1 MDKSVLKRII
11 IEYQN
16 VASEISLKV
25 RDFSFSTKGNDVL
38 VGLRRS
44 GKSYMMFQKIQQL
57 INEGHKKEEI
67 LYINFEDDR
76 LIGFDT
82 QDFEVLKQSYE
93 ELFPY
98 EPIFFLDEIQNVP
111 NWEKFARRLADQ
123 KYKVYITGSNAKM
136 LSGEIATTLGGRFF
150 MHNIYP
156 YSFKEYLNASN
167 IAIPD
172 NLDYQNNSEI
182 IRTFAQYF
190 TFGGLPE
197 LHDVPPIEK
206 RLWLSSLYNKIF
218 FGDLIS
224 RYSIRN
230 DMALKV
236 LVRKLADSV
245 KQPTSF
251 NRMANVVSSTGQK
264 IKTDTVIEYLKYL
277 EETWL
282 IFSIEN
288 ISSKLN
294 DKVSNKEYY
303 FIDNGILNL
312 FLTDGNT
319 SLFENMLAIHLRHH
333 YARELFYY
341 LKDVEVDFYL
351 YDSQIAIQACYN
363 MSDISTRNREV
374 GDLIKFAKA
383 FPCKKLYIVTNDEEY
398 EMEESGFKISVVPLW
413 KFLILDCLKTKV

>member
-76 LIGFDT
+76 LLGFDT

-111 NWEKFARRLADQ
+111 NWEKFARRLVDQ

-190 TFGGLPE
+190 TFGGMPE

-294 DKVSNKEYY
+294 DKVSNKKYY

-333 YARELFYY
+333 YTHELFYY

-413 KFLILDCLKTKV
+413 KFLILDCLKTEV

>member
-76 LIGFDT
+76 LLGFDT

-264 IKTDTVIEYLKYL
+264 IKTDTVIEYLKY
-277 EETWL
+277 
-282 IFSIEN
+282 
-288 ISSKLN
+288 
-294 DKVSNKEYY
+294 
-303 FIDNGILNL
+303 
-312 FLTDGNT
+312 
-319 SLFENMLAIHLRHH
+319 
-333 YARELFYY
+333 
-341 LKDVEVDFYL
+341 
-351 YDSQIAIQACYN
+351 
-363 MSDISTRNREV
+363 
-374 GDLIKFAKA
+374 
-383 FPCKKLYIVTNDEEY
+383 
-398 EMEESGFKISVVPLW
+398 
-413 KFLILDCLKTKV
+413 

>member
-1 MDKSVLKRII
+1 MDKTVLKRII

-76 LIGFDT
+76 LLGFDT
-82 QDFEVLKQSYE
+82 LDFEVLKQSYE

-98 EPIFFLDEIQNVP
+98 EPIFFLDEIQNIP

-190 TFGGLPE
+190 TFGGMPE

-294 DKVSNKEYY
+294 DKVSNKKYY

-333 YARELFYY
+333 YAHELFYY

-374 GDLIKFAKA
+374 GDLIKFAKV

>member
-57 INEGHKKEEI
+57 INDGHKKEEI

-76 LIGFDT
+76 LLGFDT

-190 TFGGLPE
+190 TFGGMPE

-294 DKVSNKEYY
+294 DKVSNKKYY

-333 YARELFYY
+333 YAHELFYY

-374 GDLIKFAKA
+374 GDLIKFAKV

>member
-76 LIGFDT
+76 LLGFDT

-123 KYKVYITGSNAKM
+123 KYKVYIIGSNAKM

-190 TFGGLPE
+190 TFGGMPE

-206 RLWLSSLYNKIF
+206 RFWLSSLYNKIF

-294 DKVSNKEYY
+294 DKVSNKKYY

-333 YARELFYY
+333 YAHELFYY

-374 GDLIKFAKA
+374 GDLIKFAKV

-413 KFLILDCLKTKV
+413 KFLILDCLKTEV